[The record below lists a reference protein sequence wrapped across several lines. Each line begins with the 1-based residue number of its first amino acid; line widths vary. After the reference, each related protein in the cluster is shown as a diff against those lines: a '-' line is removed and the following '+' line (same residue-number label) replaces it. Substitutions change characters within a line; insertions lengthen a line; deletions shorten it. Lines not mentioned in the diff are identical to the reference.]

1 MAWKTPILLFFEKVK
16 IKENLS
22 LIWWIFLKF
31 WVLWMVLKVFLTCLR
46 VSMLTL
52 SKNTPTSQKI
62 QVWYY
67 QDSLIRRE
75 TIGWVW
81 NIRGYF
87 EHFQSCVTVVK
98 MQPHWWFLV
107 CILLEH
113 CTLTKKWNFGLNCL
127 QNDQFTPFYLALP
140 CQIWIFEAWQPKIY
154 HQYIQKMNFPKVSWT
169 WDMLIRCYLGDLG

>member
-1 MAWKTPILLFFEKVK
+1 MDLSQILGSMNGFKG
-16 IKENLS
+16 
-22 LIWWIFLKF
+22 IFIL
-31 WVLWMVLKVFLTCLR
+31 VYMLACLP
-46 VSMLTL
+46 SQ
-52 SKNTPTSQKI
+52 KNKQTSQKI

-67 QDSLIRRE
+67 RDSLIRRE

-127 QNDQFTPFYLALP
+127 QNDQFTPFTYHYLVKYGFLMFDNP
-140 CQIWIFEAWQPKIY
+140 KSIINISKKWIFPRYPE
-154 HQYIQKMNFPKVSWT
+154 
-169 WDMLIRCYLGDLG
+169 LGLCLLDVT

>member
-1 MAWKTPILLFFEKVK
+1 MIVMKFYMCVVWSIWIGLAFCFSPFLVRLSSPALLGSFKCISISYFCL
-16 IKENLS
+16 INLCKP
-22 LIWWIFLKF
+22 FVCF
-31 WVLWMVLKVFLTCLR
+31 NFNR
-46 VSMLTL
+46 
-52 SKNTPTSQKI
+52 
-62 QVWYY
+62 
-67 QDSLIRRE
+67 RRE

-127 QNDQFTPFYLALP
+127 QNDQFTPFTYHYLVKYGFLKLDNP
-140 CQIWIFEAWQPKIY
+140 KSIINISKKWIFPRYPE
-154 HQYIQKMNFPKVSWT
+154 
-169 WDMLIRCYLGDLG
+169 LGLCLLDVT